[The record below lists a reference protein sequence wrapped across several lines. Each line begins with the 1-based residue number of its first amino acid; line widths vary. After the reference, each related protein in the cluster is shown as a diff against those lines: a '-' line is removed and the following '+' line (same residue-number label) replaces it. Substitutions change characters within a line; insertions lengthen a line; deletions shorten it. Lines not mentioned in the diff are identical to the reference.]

1 MANNPPYG
9 SRPYGGGNRPHHHHG
24 HSNQVRKNERIRARE
39 IRLIDPDGK
48 LIGIVSR
55 DEGLDWARRYGLDLV
70 EIAATAQPPVCKILD
85 YGKYMYELSKKSK
98 EKHPTIK
105 VKIIKFRAHI
115 GDHDFMVKLRH
126 SEEFLFKGN
135 KLRFVLQFRGR
146 EMEHT
151 EIGMA
156 VVQRAVKELV
166 HVGVLDG
173 EVKRAG
179 RNIFA
184 NMSPLPQAKRKLK
197 FNEQVSE
204 GDNLKDDADEVE
216 HDDEH
221 DSDGKH

>member
-9 SRPYGGGNRPHHHHG
+9 SRPYGGNRYHHHG

-48 LIGIVSR
+48 LLGIVSR

-98 EKHPTIK
+98 DKSPTVK

-115 GDHDFMVKLRH
+115 GDHDFLVKLRH

-151 EIGMA
+151 EIGME
-156 VVQRAVKELV
+156 VVRRAVKDLG

-184 NMSPLPQAKRKLK
+184 NLSPLPQNKRKLK
-197 FNEQVSE
+197 FNEHLSE
-204 GDNLKDDADEVE
+204 GDTLKDDADEVDE

-221 DSDGKH
+221 EAEASQ